1 MDHLVAFTDGA
12 SRGNPGEAACGFL
25 IEGVTKKPKV
35 FYLGKTTNNFAE
47 YQAIIKLLEFIKEE
61 GIENKKIK
69 VVSDSRLVVNQIN
82 KKFKVKNKKL
92 RAMLLKVE
100 NLKEELRKKG
110 IEIEFEN
117 KSREEEGIKI
127 VDKQLNKF
135 LDEINKNKNKKQ
147 KKLATTELFQQ

>member
-1 MDHLVAFTDGA
+1 MDYLVAFTDGA
-12 SRGNPGEAACGFL
+12 SRGNPGEAACAFL
-25 IEGVTKKPKV
+25 VKGITKQPKV

-61 GIENKKIK
+61 KIENKKLK
-69 VVSDSRLVVNQIN
+69 VVSDSKLVVNQIN

-92 RAMLLKVE
+92 RALLLKVE
-100 NLKEELRKKG
+100 NLKEDLKQNGVEV
-110 IEIEFEN
+110 EFEN

-135 LDEINKNKNKKQ
+135 LDEINKNKKKKQ
-147 KKLATTELFQQ
+147 NKLATTELFQQ